1 MLLDGQ
7 REQIRFVAARHDER
21 MTWRKW
27 KRIEEGGSG
36 FAFGE
41 EIAFA
46 EPMAEGTRGFW
57 FIHGRSISPRLLPN
71 TAEEAE

>member
-1 MLLDGQ
+1 
-7 REQIRFVAARHDER
+7 

-57 FIHGRSISPRLLPN
+57 FIHGRSIPPRLLPN

>member
-1 MLLDGQ
+1 
-7 REQIRFVAARHDER
+7 

-57 FIHGRSISPRLLPN
+57 FIHGRSIPPAPTSEHGRRGGMRGSAN
-71 TAEEAE
+71 AK